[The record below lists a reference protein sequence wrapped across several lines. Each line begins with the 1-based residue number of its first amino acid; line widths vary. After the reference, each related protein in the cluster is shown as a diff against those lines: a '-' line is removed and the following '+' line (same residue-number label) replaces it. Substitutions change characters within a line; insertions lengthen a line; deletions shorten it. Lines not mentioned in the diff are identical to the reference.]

1 VRLRATIRGV
11 VNVSRRDDLTGDL
24 AYLASSLE
32 ALSLADIPD
41 HAKLI
46 NRRDWIIR
54 TIRDYLIPRIGDPG
68 APLIVV
74 FAGPTG
80 AGKSTLL
87 NSVLGL
93 ERSETGPIR
102 PTTRDPLVLSSES
115 RADSYRSIGGVPCE
129 VATGRAPILDELI
142 LVDTPDIDSTSTEHR
157 AMAETMIDN
166 ADIVVY
172 VNSALRYS
180 DQVPWEV
187 LRRAHSRGAPVIHV
201 MNRIKSSS
209 RGALTD
215 YSLRLHGE
223 GLGGEVVAVQEHHIA
238 RGAQSI
244 PSAAVQELRD
254 RLVAVVEARRA
265 GSSNVVRSVLETTL
279 DQAREVIDEAAER
292 LEVTGVAT
300 VDVRRLLKVDIDRIG
315 ARREPGQRPGLDLRL
330 LADMGS
336 RRIRTRRMIR
346 RRSPAPSEVTHA
358 LELFDESVI
367 AAVDADMRRQL
378 HAGNL
383 IHGQERKDLLSD
395 LHLAA
400 RSAVTAWRSAL
411 DVSSPVAGSMDPPL
425 VSFLLGRCC
434 FEEPDRRL
442 GGVIGLLAH
451 SLELRPAVTEARETL
466 IGHLAPVYAEAEY
479 RLASRIA
486 GLTASRRSIDR
497 VKASRWAVIAR
508 SSFANA

>member
-1 VRLRATIRGV
+1 MHGTIRSN
-11 VNVSRRDDLTGDL
+11 VNEPRRDDLTGDL

-32 ALSLADIPD
+32 ALSLADVQANARII
-41 HAKLI
+41 A
-46 NRRDWIIR
+46 RRDWIVC
-54 TIRDYLIPRIGDPG
+54 TVRDYLIPRLGDPT

-80 AGKSTLL
+80 AGKSTLV

-102 PTTRDPLVLSSES
+102 PTTKDPLVLSSEA
-115 RADSYRSIGGVPCE
+115 RADSYRSIGGVNCE
-129 VATGRAPILDELI
+129 VTTGRAPILDELI

-172 VNSALRYS
+172 VSSALRYS
-180 DQVPWEV
+180 DRVPWEV
-187 LRRAHSRGAPVIHV
+187 LRRAHSRGAPVLHV

-209 RGALTD
+209 RGALSD
-215 YSLRLHGE
+215 YSLRLQDE
-223 GLGGEVVAVQEHHIA
+223 GLGPEVVGVQEHHMA

-254 RLVAVVEARRA
+254 RLVTVVQARRA
-265 GSSNVVRSVLETTL
+265 GATNVVRSVLATTL

-292 LEVTGVAT
+292 LEVTGAAT
-300 VDVRRLLKVDIDRIG
+300 ADLQRLLEVDLDRI
-315 ARREPGQRPGLDLRL
+315 ASRRRPSQGSVLDLRL
-330 LADMGS
+330 LGEMGS
-336 RRIRTRRMIR
+336 RRIRTRGMILR
-346 RRSPAPSEVTHA
+346 RLPTPDQVSQSS
-358 LELFDESVI
+358 ELFDESVI

-378 HAGNL
+378 HTGNL
-383 IHGQERKDLLSD
+383 VHGQERKDLLAD
-395 LHLAA
+395 VHLGA
-400 RSAVTAWRSAL
+400 RSAVAAWRGDLDGSA
-411 DVSSPVAGSMDPPL
+411 AGSIDPPL
-425 VSFLLGRCC
+425 VSFLLGRFC
-434 FEEPDRRL
+434 FEEPDQRL
-442 GGVIGLLAH
+442 GDLIRLLAP
-451 SLELRPAVTEARETL
+451 SLELRPAITGGKGSLV
-466 IGHLAPVYAEAEY
+466 GHLGPVYAGAEY
-479 RLASRIA
+479 RLASRIS